1 MHHYLNSVILFEI
14 DKDEMI
20 PIFSASNVKTL
31 DAQEIAI
38 EGITSFELMHR
49 ASSALYAKLTELLAD
64 SNVNTIVILASG
76 GNNGGDA
83 LCVADMLRVEHKTS
97 RPLEIVIFYIKVS
110 DRQTTDF
117 AQAYDNVK
125 NYIKID
131 EISSVDGIERMQSYL
146 KRENICIIDGLLG
159 SGINRVVKN
168 DSFLGHVIDFVNEER
183 RNDSILVSI
192 DLPSGLMGEDRELS
206 DSSRSIIRADHTIC
220 LQYPK
225 MSTLMPESERYV
237 GDMSWVDFDMRL
249 MKEGSGDVGNMLQFS
264 DFSVKRRPKHGHKGT
279 FGKGLLVAG
288 SQEMPG
294 ACMLG
299 SKAAMR
305 SGLGML
311 YVFTHKDVKPYLINY
326 LPEAICKTYDAVDT
340 NALDSL
346 SHLLATTDAVAIGPG
361 LGTADDAK
369 TLVKM
374 VVTAASEKTLLLD
387 ADALNIVAA
396 DNKLMESLPSNT
408 IITPHPAEFQRL
420 FGKCSNRME
429 MIDRQ
434 IEMAKKHNIIIVLK
448 GAYTTITDGN
458 TLFFNP
464 TGNSGMATAGSGDVL
479 SGIILSL
486 LTQGYEPYEAAKLG
500 VFLHGMAGDRVAA
513 KRGEHSLIASDMIEE
528 LRIVNTKG

>member
-1 MHHYLNSVILFEI
+1 MFEI
-14 DKDEMI
+14 EKDEMI

-237 GDMSWVDFDMRL
+237 GDMCWVDFDMRL
-249 MKEGSGDVGNMLQFS
+249 MKEGSGDVGNMLQLS

-326 LPEAICKTYDAVDT
+326 LPEAICKSYDAVDA

-346 SHLLATTDAVAIGPG
+346 SLLLAMTDAVAIGPG
-361 LGTADDAK
+361 LGTADGAK

-396 DNKLMESLPSNT
+396 DDKLMESIPSST

-420 FGKCSNRME
+420 FGKCANRME
-429 MIDRQ
+429 MIDKQ
-434 IEMAKKHNIIIVLK
+434 MEMAKKHNIIIVLK

-486 LTQGYEPYEAAKLG
+486 LTQGYAPYEAAKLG
-500 VFLHGMAGDRVAA
+500 VYLHGMAGDAAAA
-513 KRGEHSLIASDMIEE
+513 KRGESSIIASDMIEE

>member
-1 MHHYLNSVILFEI
+1 
-14 DKDEMI
+14 MI

-31 DAQEIAI
+31 DSQEIAI

-49 ASSALYAKLTELLAD
+49 ASSALYSKLTELLATTD
-64 SNVNTIVILASG
+64 VHTVAILASG

-83 LCVADMLRVEHKTS
+83 LCVADMLRSDYEV
-97 RPLEIVIFYIKVS
+97 VVFYIKVS
-110 DRQTTDF
+110 DCQTADF
-117 AQAYDNVK
+117 AQAYANVK
-125 NYIKID
+125 DYINIY
-131 EISSVDGIERMQSYL
+131 EISSVDDIERMRPFLQ
-146 KRENICIIDGLLG
+146 KENLWLIDGLLG
-159 SGINRVVKN
+159 SGINRVVKK
-168 DSFLGHVIDFVNEER
+168 DSFLGQVVDYVNEMR
-183 RNDSILVSI
+183 REDSMLVSI
-192 DLPSGLMGEDRELS
+192 DLPSGLMGEDRELA
-206 DSSRSIIRADHTIC
+206 DSTRSIIRADHTIC

-225 MSTLMPESERYV
+225 SSTLMPESEKYV
-237 GDMSWVDFDMRL
+237 GDLSWVDFDMRL

-264 DFSVKRRPKHGHKGT
+264 DFTIKRRPKHGHKGT
-279 FGKGLLVAG
+279 FGKGLFVAG

-311 YVFTHKDVKPYLINY
+311 YVFTHKEVKPYLINY
-326 LPEAICKTYDAVDT
+326 LPEAICKSYDAVDA
-340 NALDSL
+340 NALDTL
-346 SHLLATTDAVAIGPG
+346 SQLLAMTDAVAVGPG
-361 LGTADDAK
+361 LGTTDGSK

-374 VVTAASEKTLLLD
+374 VVSAASEGKLLLD
-387 ADALNIVAA
+387 ADALNIVAT

-420 FGKCSNRME
+420 FGKCANRME
-429 MIDRQ
+429 MIDKQ
-434 IEMAKKHNIIIVLK
+434 MEMAKKHNIIIVLK

-486 LTQGYEPYEAAKLG
+486 LTQGYAPYEAAKLG
-500 VFLHGMAGDRVAA
+500 VYLHGMAGDVAAA
-513 KRGEHSLIASDMIEE
+513 KRGESSIIASDMIDE
-528 LRIVNTKG
+528 LRI

>member
-1 MHHYLNSVILFEI
+1 
-14 DKDEMI
+14 MI

-31 DAQEIAI
+31 DSQEIAI

-49 ASSALYAKLTELLAD
+49 ASSALYSKLTELLATTD
-64 SNVNTIVILASG
+64 VHTVAILASG

-110 DRQTTDF
+110 DRQTSDF
-117 AQAYDNVK
+117 IQAYDKVK
-125 NYIKID
+125 NYIKIV
-131 EISSVDGIERMQSYL
+131 EISTVDGIEKMHPIL
-146 KRENICIIDGLLG
+146 KRENLCVVDGLLG
-159 SGINRVVKN
+159 SGINRVVKK
-168 DSFLGHVIDFVNEER
+168 DSFLGQVVDYVNEMR
-183 RNDSILVSI
+183 REDSMLVSI
-192 DLPSGLMGEDRELS
+192 DLPSGLMGEDRELA
-206 DSSRSIIRADHTIC
+206 DSTRSIIRADHTIC

-225 MSTLMPESERYV
+225 LSTLMPESERYV
-237 GDMSWVDFDMRL
+237 GDMDWVDFDMRL

-264 DFSVKRRPKHGHKGT
+264 DFTIKRRPKHGHKGT
-279 FGKGLLVAG
+279 FGKGLFVAG
-288 SQEMPG
+288 SREMPG
-294 ACMLG
+294 TCMLG

-311 YVFTHKDVKPYLINY
+311 YVFTHKEVKPYLINY
-326 LPEAICKTYDAVDT
+326 LPEAICKSYDAVDA
-340 NALDSL
+340 NALDTL
-346 SHLLATTDAVAIGPG
+346 SQLLAMTDAVAVGPG
-361 LGTADDAK
+361 LGTTDGSK

-374 VVTAASEKTLLLD
+374 VVSAVSEGKLLLD

-420 FGKCSNRME
+420 FGRCTNRME
-429 MIDRQ
+429 MIDKQ
-434 IEMAKKHNIIIVLK
+434 MEMAKKHNIIIVLK

-486 LTQGYEPYEAAKLG
+486 LTQGYAPYEAAKLG
-500 VFLHGMAGDRVAA
+500 VYLHGMAGDAA
-513 KRGEHSLIASDMIEE
+513 ATKRGESSIIASDIIEF
-528 LRIVNTKG
+528 IMHNS

>member
-1 MHHYLNSVILFEI
+1 
-14 DKDEMI
+14 MI
-20 PIFSASNVKTL
+20 PIFSASQVKSL
-31 DAQEIAI
+31 DAQEIAV
-38 EGITSFELMHR
+38 EGITSFDLMRR
-49 ASSALYAKLTELLAD
+49 ASSALYSRLTELMANRSD
-64 SNVNTIVILASG
+64 RIVAEMPKRSFVVLASG

-83 LCVADMLRVEHKTS
+83 LCVADMLRSDYEV
-97 RPLEIVIFYIKVS
+97 VVFYIKVS
-110 DRQTTDF
+110 DRQTADF
-117 AQAYDNVK
+117 AQAYANVK
-125 NYIKID
+125 DYIDIY
-131 EISSVDGIERMQSYL
+131 EISSVDDIEKMRPFLQ
-146 KRENICIIDGLLG
+146 KENLWLIDGLLG
-159 SGINRVVKN
+159 SGINRVVNK
-168 DSFLGHVIDFVNEER
+168 DSFLGNVIDFVNGER
-183 RNDSILVSI
+183 RGDSILVSV

-206 DSSRSIIRADHTIC
+206 DLSRSIIRADHTIC

-237 GDMSWVDFDMRL
+237 GDMCWVDFDMRL
-249 MKEGSGDVGNMLQFS
+249 MKEGRGDVGNMLQHS
-264 DFSVKRRPKHGHKGT
+264 DFDIRRRPKHGHKDT
-279 FGKGLLVAG
+279 FGKGLFVAG

-305 SGLGML
+305 GGLGML

-346 SHLLATTDAVAIGPG
+346 SHLLATTDAVAVGPG
-361 LGTADDAK
+361 LGTSGDAK
-369 TLVKM
+369 TLVGM
-374 VVTAASEKTLLLD
+374 VVNAASEKTLLLD

-396 DNKLMESLPSNT
+396 DNKLMENLPSST

-420 FGKCSNRME
+420 FGKCANRME

-434 IEMAKKHNIIIVLK
+434 MEMAKKHNIIIVLK

-479 SGIILSL
+479 TGIILSL
-486 LTQGYEPYEAAKLG
+486 LSQGYEPYEAAKLG
-500 VFLHGMAGDRVAA
+500 VFLHGKAGDVAA
-513 KRGEHSLIASDMIEE
+513 SKYGEPSIIASDIIEFIM
-528 LRIVNTKG
+528 RNA

>member
-1 MHHYLNSVILFEI
+1 
-14 DKDEMI
+14 MI

-31 DAQEIAI
+31 DSQEIAI

-49 ASSALYAKLTELLAD
+49 ASSALYSKLTELLATTD
-64 SNVNTIVILASG
+64 VHTVAILASG

-110 DRQTTDF
+110 DRQTADF
-117 AQAYDNVK
+117 AQAYANVK
-125 NYIKID
+125 DYIDIY
-131 EISSVDGIERMQSYL
+131 EISSVDDIEKMRSFLQ
-146 KRENICIIDGLLG
+146 KENLCVVDGLLG
-159 SGINRVVKN
+159 SGINRVVKK
-168 DSFLGHVIDFVNEER
+168 DSFLGQVVDYVNEMR
-183 RNDSILVSI
+183 REDSMLVSI
-192 DLPSGLMGEDRELS
+192 DLPSGLMGEDRELA
-206 DSSRSIIRADHTIC
+206 DSTRSIIRADHTIC

-225 MSTLMPESERYV
+225 LSTLMPESERYV
-237 GDMSWVDFDMRL
+237 GDMYWVDFDMRL

-264 DFSVKRRPKHGHKGT
+264 DFTIKRRPKHGHKGT
-279 FGKGLLVAG
+279 FGKGLFVAG
-288 SQEMPG
+288 SREMPG

-311 YVFTHKDVKPYLINY
+311 YVFTHKEVKPYLINY
-326 LPEAICKTYDAVDT
+326 LPEAICKSYDAVDA
-340 NALDSL
+340 NALDTL
-346 SHLLATTDAVAIGPG
+346 SQLLAMTDAVAVGPG
-361 LGTADDAK
+361 LGTTDGSK

-374 VVTAASEKTLLLD
+374 VVSAASEGRLLLD

-420 FGKCSNRME
+420 FGKCANRME
-429 MIDRQ
+429 MIDKQ
-434 IEMAKKHNIIIVLK
+434 MEMAKKHNIIIVLK

-486 LTQGYEPYEAAKLG
+486 LTQGYAPYEAAKLG
-500 VFLHGMAGDRVAA
+500 VYLHGMAGDAAAA
-513 KRGEHSLIASDMIEE
+513 KYGEPSIIASDIIEF
-528 LRIVNTKG
+528 IMHNS

>member
-14 DKDEMI
+14 EKDEMI

-38 EGITSFELMHR
+38 EGISSFDLMRR
-49 ASSALYAKLTELLAD
+49 ASSALYAKLTELLAITD
-64 SNVNTIVILASG
+64 VHTVAILASG

-83 LCVADMLRVEHKTS
+83 LCVADMLRSDYEV
-97 RPLEIVIFYIKVS
+97 VVFYIKVS
-110 DRQTTDF
+110 DRQTADF
-117 AQAYDNVK
+117 AQAYANVK
-125 NYIKID
+125 DYIDIY
-131 EISSVDGIERMQSYL
+131 EISSVDGIERMHPIL
-146 KRENICIIDGLLG
+146 KRENLCVVDGLLG
-159 SGINRVVKN
+159 SGINRVVKK
-168 DSFLGHVIDFVNEER
+168 DSFLGQVVDYVNEMR
-183 RNDSILVSI
+183 REDSMLVSI
-192 DLPSGLMGEDRELS
+192 DLPSGLMGEDRELA
-206 DSSRSIIRADHTIC
+206 DSTRSIIRADHTIC

-225 MSTLMPESERYV
+225 LSTLMPESEKYV
-237 GDMSWVDFDMRL
+237 GDLSWVDFDMRL
-249 MKEGSGDVGNMLQFS
+249 MKEGRGDVGNMLQLS
-264 DFSVKRRPKHGHKGT
+264 DFTIKRRPKHGHKGT
-279 FGKGLLVAG
+279 FGKGLFVAG

-326 LPEAICKTYDAVDT
+326 LPEAICKSYDAVDA

-346 SHLLATTDAVAIGPG
+346 SQLLAMTDSVAVGPG
-361 LGTADDAK
+361 LGTTDGSK

-374 VVTAASEKTLLLD
+374 VVSAASEGKLLLD

-396 DNKLMESLPSNT
+396 DNKLMENLPSST

-420 FGKCSNRME
+420 FGKCASRME

-434 IEMAKKHNIIIVLK
+434 MEMAKKHNIIIVLK

-479 SGIILSL
+479 TGIILSL
-486 LTQGYEPYEAAKLG
+486 LSQGYEPYEAAKLG
-500 VFLHGMAGDRVAA
+500 VYLHGMAGDAAAA
-513 KRGEHSLIASDMIEE
+513 KRGESSIIASDMIEFIM
-528 LRIVNTKG
+528 RNA

>member
-1 MHHYLNSVILFEI
+1 
-14 DKDEMI
+14 MI
-20 PIFSASNVKTL
+20 PIFSASQVKTL
-31 DAQEIAI
+31 DAQEIAV
-38 EGITSFELMHR
+38 EGITSFDLMRR
-49 ASSALYAKLTELLAD
+49 ASSALYSRLTELMANRSD
-64 SNVNTIVILASG
+64 RTVAEVPKRSFVVLASG

-83 LCVADMLRVEHKTS
+83 LCVADMLRSDYEV
-97 RPLEIVIFYIKVS
+97 VVFYIKVS
-110 DRQTTDF
+110 DRQTSDF
-117 AQAYDNVK
+117 IQAYDKVK
-125 NYIKID
+125 NYIKIV
-131 EISSVDGIERMQSYL
+131 EISTVDGIEKMHPIL
-146 KRENICIIDGLLG
+146 KRENLCVVDGLLG
-159 SGINRVVKN
+159 SGINRVVKK
-168 DSFLGHVIDFVNEER
+168 DSFLGQVVDYVNEMR
-183 RNDSILVSI
+183 REDSMLVSI
-192 DLPSGLMGEDRELS
+192 DLPSGLMGEDRELA
-206 DSSRSIIRADHTIC
+206 DSTRSIIRADHTIC

-225 MSTLMPESERYV
+225 LSTLMPESERYV
-237 GDMSWVDFDMRL
+237 GDMDWVDFDMRL

-264 DFSVKRRPKHGHKGT
+264 DFTIRRRPKHGHKGT
-279 FGKGLLVAG
+279 FGKGLFVAG

-346 SHLLATTDAVAIGPG
+346 SHLLATTDAVAVGPG
-361 LGTADDAK
+361 LGTSGDAK
-369 TLVKM
+369 TLVEM
-374 VVTAASEKTLLLD
+374 VVNAASEKTLLLD

-396 DNKLMESLPSNT
+396 DNKLMEKLPSST

-420 FGKCSNRME
+420 FGKCANRME

-434 IEMAKKHNIIIVLK
+434 MEMAKKHNIIIVLK

-479 SGIILSL
+479 TGIILSL
-486 LTQGYEPYEAAKLG
+486 LSQGYEPYEAAKLG
-500 VFLHGMAGDRVAA
+500 VFLHGKAGDVAA
-513 KRGEHSLIASDMIEE
+513 SKYGEPSILASDIIEFIK
-528 LRIVNTKG
+528 RNA